1 MNELDWSDLR
11 YALAVGHAG
20 SLAGA
25 ARKLGVNHTT
35 VLRRLDALEERLG
48 ARLFERHRNGYHPT
62 EAGNLVLDLARRMAD
77 QADEIERRVLG
88 RDRELTGPLR
98 VTTAFVIMEHLLPQ
112 PLASFARAYPG
123 IEVEVVENAFLV
135 DLSRRHADQAQTWAK
150 LEADVAL
157 RLSANVAEH
166 LVGRQ
171 VGMTHCKVYAKRGAT
186 DLPQTVTPLPTLIR
200 EVPWV
205 AFERDAHSRV
215 YDRWMRDQLAQA
227 DVRLRVDIFNAM
239 VAMIRTGIGVG
250 LLPTFMED
258 SHPDIVAVS
267 DPVPELSVPVWMLT
281 HPDLRSTARVRVFMQ
296 HVGDAIA
303 ERLRE
308 MPR

>member
-1 MNELDWSDLR
+1 
-11 YALAVGHAG
+11 
-20 SLAGA
+20 
-25 ARKLGVNHTT
+25 
-35 VLRRLDALEERLG
+35 
-48 ARLFERHRNGYHPT
+48 
-62 EAGNLVLDLARRMAD
+62 
-77 QADEIERRVLG
+77 
-88 RDRELTGPLR
+88 
-98 VTTAFVIMEHLLPQ
+98 
-112 PLASFARAYPG
+112 
-123 IEVEVVENAFLV
+123 
-135 DLSRRHADQAQTWAK
+135 
-150 LEADVAL
+150 
-157 RLSANVAEH
+157 
-166 LVGRQ
+166 
-171 VGMTHCKVYAKRGAT
+171 
-186 DLPQTVTPLPTLIR
+186 
-200 EVPWV
+200 
-205 AFERDAHSRV
+205 
-215 YDRWMRDQLAQA
+215 MRDQLAQA